1 MTQGLYTYN
10 NHPKAYTIMLKA
22 DLYIYISI
30 LEGSMSWSWESLL
43 VSLDDDPLTAVLV

>member
-10 NHPKAYTIMLKA
+10 NHPKGYAIMLKA

-30 LEGSMSWSWESLL
+30 LEGSMSWESLL
-43 VSLDDDPLTAVLV
+43 VSLDDDPLTEVLV